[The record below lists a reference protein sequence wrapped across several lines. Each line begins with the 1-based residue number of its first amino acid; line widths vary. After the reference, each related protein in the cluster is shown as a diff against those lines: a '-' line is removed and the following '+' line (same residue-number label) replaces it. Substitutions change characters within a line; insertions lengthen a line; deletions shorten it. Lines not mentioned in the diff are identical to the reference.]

1 MGKKKRQG
9 RVGRPPGSTTPAVAP
24 GAPRPWAPAN
34 RGGSR
39 RRFVIGVV
47 LVAALVATA
56 IPLALWLYSKN
67 KPTLTTAA
75 GSGQPSRAA
84 PAYVKSDPQIVY
96 AVAAL
101 LVQQKQWKRALPHAQ
116 KLVELTPGQV
126 GPRQLVENIRRQ
138 LAAVP
143 APR

>member
-1 MGKKKRQG
+1 MGAGQPRRIAAALRNRRRLGGGPG
-9 RVGRPPGSTTPAVAP
+9 RHGDSP
-24 GAPRPWAPAN
+24 GA
-34 RGGSR
+34 
-39 RRFVIGVV
+39 
-47 LVAALVATA
+47 
-56 IPLALWLYSKN
+56 LAVFEN